1 MARKKKVAKKAKR
14 TKKAKKVAKRS
25 APARKKKVAKK
36 VAKKAKKVAKKVAK
50 KKPVTKAVAK
60 TAPMKAPA
68 KPAVPSVPAN
78 EERVGS
84 VTHYYSH
91 LGVAVVQLDFGA
103 VLREGDTIHVKGF
116 TTDFTQRVQSMEV
129 DHVHVME
136 ARGGQSFGLKVREHA
151 REHDVVYRVKMP

>member
-1 MARKKKVAKKAKR
+1 MATKKKAAKKAKR
-14 TKKAKKVAKRS
+14 TKKVKKVAKRRT
-25 APARKKKVAKK
+25 PARKKKVAKK
-36 VAKKAKKVAKKVAK
+36 VAKKLKKVAKKAK
-50 KKPVTKAVAK
+50 KKPVTKAASKPVPA
-60 TAPMKAPA
+60 KAPA
-68 KPAVPSVPAN
+68 KPVLPAVPPN

-84 VTHYYSH
+84 VTHYYTH

-129 DHVHVME
+129 DHLHVME